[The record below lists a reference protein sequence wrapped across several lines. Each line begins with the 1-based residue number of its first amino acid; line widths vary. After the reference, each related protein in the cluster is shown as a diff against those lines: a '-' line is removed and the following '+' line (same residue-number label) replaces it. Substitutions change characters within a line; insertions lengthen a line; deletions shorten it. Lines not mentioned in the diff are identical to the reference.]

1 MVNQGSHYTMK
12 IYQCEEGEEEVGAQ
26 NLFGNAIQKS
36 QNLSKVRK
44 RMRGESLL
52 PGETRTPVR
61 TPKRRTL
68 KQEKREAAKKKSEE
82 EVGCVMQLELSTA
95 GSITHTLP
103 WLKMECR

>member
-1 MVNQGSHYTMK
+1 MLKTFLGMQFKKVK
-12 IYQCEEGEEEVGAQ
+12 
-26 NLFGNAIQKS
+26 
-36 QNLSKVRK
+36 NLSKVRK

-61 TPKRRTL
+61 TPKRRNL
-68 KQEKREAAKKKSEE
+68 KQERREAVKKKKSEE

-103 WLKMECR
+103 WLKMECRM